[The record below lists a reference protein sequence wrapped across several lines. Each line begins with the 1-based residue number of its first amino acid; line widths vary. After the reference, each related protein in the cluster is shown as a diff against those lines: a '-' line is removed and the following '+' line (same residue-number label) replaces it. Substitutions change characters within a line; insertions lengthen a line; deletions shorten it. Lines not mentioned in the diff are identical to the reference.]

1 MKKYSVLVERKISR
15 RSELIKKIKELKPNT
30 VVLFIVSGKKFHET
44 NMTILKSLMQ
54 AKEYMGIYITIS
66 KPYEVLVRQLK
77 KEKIDVSRLY
87 FIDAIS
93 KSVYD
98 KIETTENCIY
108 IPSPQSLTDLAIV
121 ISRIVEMMKKR
132 ENKFLFLDSLS
143 TLLMYNKPEIVA
155 QFAHFL
161 VTRLRRVG
169 LIGIII
175 SIEKQIDEKL
185 LYLLV
190 EICDKIWEVEL

>member
-108 IPSPQSLTDLAIV
+108 IPSPQ
-121 ISRIVEMMKKR
+121 
-132 ENKFLFLDSLS
+132 
-143 TLLMYNKPEIVA
+143 
-155 QFAHFL
+155 
-161 VTRLRRVG
+161 
-169 LIGIII
+169 
-175 SIEKQIDEKL
+175 
-185 LYLLV
+185 
-190 EICDKIWEVEL
+190 VEL